1 MKIFDFI
8 LFALFAVISSQIFAD
23 EIPNTREAVKNA
35 KPGDYI
41 VLIDGSHYIITE
53 AEIDIVKGQF
63 DYYDDT
69 ELKDGIPR
77 PDGGMEYT
85 ITLAHKRIIW
95 PDGKTMDI
103 FKSRRAFDTY
113 MDSLRESYYPIPRLS
128 ILNNELIG
136 YYFDISSPE
145 DLNTFRA
152 KVYKTFLTSGR
163 EISLYIEAQEFN
175 RDAIGEGLKSGFQAS
190 DDGIVYGGTGGT
202 PLEEVGTKRDE

>member
-1 MKIFDFI
+1 MKNFVFI
-8 LFALFAVISSQIFAD
+8 LFTLFAVVSSQIFAD
-23 EIPNTREAVKNA
+23 EIPNTRGAIKNA

-41 VLIDGSHYIITE
+41 LLIDGSRYIITE
-53 AEIDIVKGQF
+53 EEINIVKGQF
-63 DYYDDT
+63 DYGDDS

-77 PDGGMEYT
+77 PDGGIEYN
-85 ITLAHKRIIW
+85 ITSAHKRIIW
-95 PDGKTMDI
+95 PDGKTMEI

-113 MDSLRESYYPIPRLS
+113 IDFLQESYYPIPYLS

-136 YYFDISSPE
+136 YYRDISSPE
-145 DLNTFRA
+145 ELNTFRA
-152 KVYKTFLTSGR
+152 KVYKTFLTSGT

-190 DDGIVYGGTGGT
+190 EDGIVYGGTGGT